1 MSDPEDVVRKTDAF
15 IGRYRGGGAPE
26 DLPVLTEI
34 VDLANPA
41 AAASGRPTGAPSTW
55 NEAQLRAFEQRIV
68 EAVLAMIR
76 PALSDLLANQIN
88 ALVRD
93 AVRKV
98 VDREIALSQGR
109 QEPGR

>member
-15 IGRYRGGGAPE
+15 IGRYRGGSAPE

-34 VDLANPA
+34 VDLASPA
-41 AAASGRPTGAPSTW
+41 AAASGRPTGAPATW
-55 NEAQLRAFEQRIV
+55 TEAQLRAFEQRIV

-98 VDREIALSQGR
+98 VDREIASSQGR
-109 QEPGR
+109 QDPGR